1 MSRNNRAHHSENGR
15 TDVLQ
20 FEKEKRKRRTSEH
33 SKNRIIQKQNRAT
46 TCVSDEQNEKKKIKI
61 VVIAGIIFSTIFVTA
76 LFEFVF
82 FNYVGFIN
90 GIGSFVSL
98 TGLVVSVS
106 VDAEKPVFYDE
117 TDFFRR
123 VIDGIIWL
131 KDVWRSKPVF
141 TFLLVTLVVINVS
154 ALMSKYAVCSRL
166 VYAADKGMTAFL
178 NYEEK
183 TYKKSADNQ
192 GALGNTAFFFKTEGE
207 EKVNNDMES
216 LAAEDSPYIF
226 SEEEIIGQF
235 GKENY
240 LAVKNIIVTKDD
252 RNREMNLSTSD
263 YNDIFHL
270 EGEFRIEDWNDQE
283 TIDAIILQ
291 EVQDE
296 IRLKKEN
303 KFDEEAPGGLRSDV
317 NAASEKEK
325 KEHTFSERTEIMGT
339 RAGAYGLY
347 PKSSLAKLVSNDNQ
361 ALALSLVLIGGK
373 KQTEMYYYGES
384 IIWGREYLGFA
395 DVSAGSVKEKLNW
408 IAERYKD
415 IMSICSESDIEYMYA
430 DRLMKAYQHAA
441 NEF

>member
-1 MSRNNRAHHSENGR
+1 MSRNNRAHHSENRR

-20 FEKEKRKRRTSEH
+20 FEKEKRKRRTSAH

-154 ALMSKYAVCSRL
+154 ALMGKYAVCSRL

-192 GALGNTAFFFKTEGE
+192 GALGITVFVFQTEGE

-216 LAAEDSPYIF
+216 LAAED
-226 SEEEIIGQF
+226 
-235 GKENY
+235 
-240 LAVKNIIVTKDD
+240 
-252 RNREMNLSTSD
+252 
-263 YNDIFHL
+263 
-270 EGEFRIEDWNDQE
+270 
-283 TIDAIILQ
+283 
-291 EVQDE
+291 
-296 IRLKKEN
+296 
-303 KFDEEAPGGLRSDV
+303 
-317 NAASEKEK
+317 
-325 KEHTFSERTEIMGT
+325 
-339 RAGAYGLY
+339 
-347 PKSSLAKLVSNDNQ
+347 
-361 ALALSLVLIGGK
+361 
-373 KQTEMYYYGES
+373 
-384 IIWGREYLGFA
+384 
-395 DVSAGSVKEKLNW
+395 
-408 IAERYKD
+408 
-415 IMSICSESDIEYMYA
+415 
-430 DRLMKAYQHAA
+430 
-441 NEF
+441 